1 MLIFLRKIVDSH
13 VQQNKPVGAAT
24 PWRARAARPAW
35 NASGLARPGAL
46 VLSIGALFA
55 TPARAEI
62 SDTIHPFI
70 ATSISHDDNLLRVAD
85 NPNGQ
90 NGAQSDTYKRVDGGV
105 IFERPIGR
113 QVLSGQA
120 KFTRVSF
127 DRFEELDY
135 NGKDV
140 SAALAWELG
149 NHVSGHVG
157 MTYSETL
164 APFADFHTEQRNLR
178 IQKREYVDANWRFHP
193 SWQTHAGFTREKFT
207 YDLEAQRFSNRTEDA
222 TEFGVDYLAVS
233 GSRVGF
239 LLRKLKGTYPEHRT
253 IGSAVLDDGYDQDE
267 AKANIY
273 WALSGVTQVQFVGGW
288 VRRTHTFFTLRDDSG
303 TNGRV
308 NVMWKPAGKV
318 QYRAA
323 AWREFAAV
331 EGNFVSSSLNQG
343 ASAGAGWDATAK
355 IHVDGQ
361 LRTETRDFS
370 AIGGGAVPADL
381 SDSSRSV
388 TLALTYAATPS
399 ISLGL
404 SANHDSRS
412 GSPGIGTNSYTSNG
426 VSFNASAQF

>member
-1 MLIFLRKIVDSH
+1 M
-13 VQQNKPVGAAT
+13 
-24 PWRARAARPAW
+24 ARR
-35 NASGLARPGAL
+35 GAL
-46 VLSIGALFA
+46 ALAVGALFSV
-55 TPARAEI
+55 PASAEI

-85 NPNGQ
+85 TPNGQ
-90 NGAQSDTYKRVDGGV
+90 NDARSDTYKRVDGGV
-105 IFERPIGR
+105 IVERPIGR

-127 DRFEELDY
+127 NRFDELDY
-135 NGKDV
+135 NGKDL

-149 NHVSGHVG
+149 NHVSGHLG
-157 MTYSETL
+157 MTYSQTL
-164 APFADFHTEQRNLR
+164 APFSDFHSEQRNLR

-193 SWQTHAGFTREKFT
+193 SWQTHAGFTREKFS

-222 TEFGVDYLAVS
+222 SEFGVDYLAVS
-233 GSRVGF
+233 GSRVGV

-253 IGSAVLDDGYDQDE
+253 IGDAVLDDGYDQDE
-267 AKANIY
+267 VKANIY

-288 VRRTHTFFTLRDDSG
+288 VRRSHSFFTLRDDSG

-308 NVMWKPAGKV
+308 NVIWKPLGKV

-331 EGNFVSSSLNQG
+331 EGNFVSSSLNSG
-343 ASAGAGWDATAK
+343 ASAGATWDATAK
-355 IHVDGQ
+355 IRVEAQ
-361 LRTETRDFS
+361 LRAETRDFS
-370 AIGGGAVPADL
+370 AIGGGSVPADL

-388 TLALTYAATPS
+388 TLGVSYAPKQS
-399 ISLGL
+399 ITLGV
-404 SANHDSRS
+404 SANRDSRS